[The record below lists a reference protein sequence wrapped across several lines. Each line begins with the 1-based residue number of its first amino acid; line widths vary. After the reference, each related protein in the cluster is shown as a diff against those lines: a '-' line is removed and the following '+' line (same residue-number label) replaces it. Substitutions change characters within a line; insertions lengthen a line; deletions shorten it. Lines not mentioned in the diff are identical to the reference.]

1 MLTPNQ
7 KRKFTELKWKLVGTF
22 GKLLVDFIFS
32 TSVIEIKGDNPLKNL
47 IKSRKY
53 IITIWHSRI
62 MLFSYFFQ
70 GMRHSILVSRS
81 EDGEIIARILQA
93 QGQETIRGSTRK
105 GGLRALSRL
114 IKDLRSNMRP
124 GVIIP
129 DGPQG
134 PRFQV
139 QPGVII
145 LAKKTGYPI
154 IPASYSAKKIK
165 VFSSWDRFILPYP
178 FTRCRLVYG
187 KLISVP
193 ANADPI
199 GLENCRIALEGE
211 LNRITKSADRHFG
224 HQID

>member
-7 KRKFTELKWKLVGTF
+7 KRQFTELKWKLVGTF

-32 TSVIEIKGDNPLKNL
+32 TGVIEIKGDNPLKNL

-53 IITIWHSRI
+53 ILAIWHSRI
-62 MLFSYFFQ
+62 LLVSYLFK
-70 GMRHSILVSRS
+70 GTNASILVSRS
-81 EDGEIIARILQA
+81 DDGEIIARILQA
-93 QGQETIRGSTRK
+93 QGQKTVRGSTRK
-105 GGLRALSRL
+105 GGLRAMSRL
-114 IKDLRSNMRP
+114 IKDLKTKRCP
-124 GVIIP
+124 GSVIP

-139 QPGVII
+139 QPGVIM

-154 IPASYSAKKIK
+154 IPVSYSAKKIK

-199 GLENCRIALEGE
+199 GLENCRIALESE

>member
-7 KRKFTELKWKLVGTF
+7 NRRFTQLKWKLVGTF

-32 TSVIEIKGDNPLKNL
+32 TSIIEIRGQKALEDLL
-47 IKSRKY
+47 KSRKY
-53 IITIWHSRI
+53 IMAIWHSRI
-62 MLFSYFFQ
+62 LLVSYLFK
-70 GMRHSILVSRS
+70 GTNASILVSRS
-81 EDGEIIARILQA
+81 DDGEIIARILQA
-93 QGQETIRGSTRK
+93 QGQNTVRGSTRK
-105 GGLRALSRL
+105 GGLRAMSRL
-114 IKDLRSNMRP
+114 IKDLKTNMRP
-124 GVIIP
+124 GAIIP

-139 QPGVII
+139 QPGVIM

-154 IPASYSAKKIK
+154 ISVSYSAKKIK

-193 ANADPI
+193 TDADPI
-199 GLENCRIALEGE
+199 GLENCRKSLENE

>member
-1 MLTPNQ
+1 M
-7 KRKFTELKWKLVGTF
+7 
-22 GKLLVDFIFS
+22 LVDFIFR
-32 TSVIEIKGDNPLKNL
+32 TSIIEIKGDNPLKNL

-62 MLFSYFFQ
+62 MLFSYFFK

-93 QGQETIRGSTRK
+93 QGQETVRGSTRK

-114 IKDLRSNMRP
+114 IKDLRSNRRP

-199 GLENCRIALEGE
+199 GLENCRIALESE